1 MGKKAR
7 ELGDSTEGLD
17 NDKKKEPRQF
27 DSPVKKIPTDEELE

>member
-17 NDKKKEPRQF
+17 NDKKKNRVNLTAP
-27 DSPVKKIPTDEELE
+27 